1 MIWNWHFLFLL
12 YTLQS
17 ASKVKLPLVLWFY
30 FATIQCHLDGWLLR
44 RRRRYEDFLWHHV
57 QGCQLWVKL
66 FHQFVLAA
74 AAVEIAQIGSEE
86 WRPHGWQRDHY
97 FIHKRAFPPTVFNSL
112 LGSHPSIERDIISSS
127 FRFYGFVNY
136 LSDNALCPRA
146 GDFWPR
152 ELGIVLSNRYYTSM
166 RCQAPGCFWVILS
179 QSRRSRN
186 PPATPLIP
194 AMFEWF
200 LTNEPI
206 LWDWDVLLWPPWDE
220 CAGFSDPITF
230 PGNSLPWKNVL

>member
-1 MIWNWHFLFLL
+1 MIWNWQFLFLL

-17 ASKVKLPLVLWFY
+17 ASKAKWFY
-30 FATIQCHLDGWLLR
+30 FATVQCHLDGWLL

-127 FRFYGFVNY
+127 FRFYGFVN
-136 LSDNALCPRA
+136 LSDNA
-146 GDFWPR
+146 
-152 ELGIVLSNRYYTSM
+152 RYTRVGVFCKENYL
-166 RCQAPGCFWVILS
+166 F
-179 QSRRSRN
+179 
-186 PPATPLIP
+186 
-194 AMFEWF
+194 
-200 LTNEPI
+200 
-206 LWDWDVLLWPPWDE
+206 
-220 CAGFSDPITF
+220 
-230 PGNSLPWKNVL
+230 

>member
-30 FATIQCHLDGWLLR
+30 FATIQCHLDGWLLRR

-136 LSDNALCPRA
+136 LSDNALCPRV

-166 RCQAPGCFWVILS
+166 RCPGPGLLLGHFESVTEVAQPSRNTPNSSYVWVIF
-179 QSRRSRN
+179 N
-186 PPATPLIP
+186 
-194 AMFEWF
+194 
-200 LTNEPI
+200 
-206 LWDWDVLLWPPWDE
+206 
-220 CAGFSDPITF
+220 
-230 PGNSLPWKNVL
+230 